1 MNYYIAK
8 NNEKDG
14 PYTETELSAQHI
26 TGDTLV
32 WAEGMENWQEARTIP
47 ALAPYIVEPQPEIPL
62 QPKSY
67 LVESI
72 LVTIFCC
79 LPFGIVGIVKAASVG
94 EKYNAGNYAEAE
106 IASQDA
112 KKWMKLGLF
121 VGLAVGI
128 IYLIVYCFIFLA
140 AINDKL

>member
-32 WAEGMENWQEARTIP
+32 WAEGMENWQEARIIP
-47 ALAPYIVEPQPEIPL
+47 ALAPYIVEPQPQPEIPL

-72 LVTIFCC
+72 LVTISCC

-94 EKYNAGNYAEAE
+94 EKYNAGNYLEAE
-106 IASQDA
+106 KASQDA

-121 VGLAVGI
+121 VGLAVEI
-128 IYLIVYCFIFLA
+128 IYFACIIILA
-140 AINDKL
+140 IANA